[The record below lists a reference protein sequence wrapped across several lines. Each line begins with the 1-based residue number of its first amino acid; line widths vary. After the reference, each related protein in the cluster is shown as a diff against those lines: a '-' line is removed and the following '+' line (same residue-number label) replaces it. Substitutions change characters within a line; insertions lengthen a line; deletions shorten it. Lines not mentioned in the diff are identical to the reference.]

1 MKSTITA
8 DCRLC
13 NGRGT
18 RLVARTGFGGA
29 YLNEERCIDC
39 EGSGQREYTQAQ
51 IDAAAAEDKA
61 QRTRNL

>member
-1 MKSTITA
+1 MKTTITA

-13 NGRGT
+13 NGQGHRLIWQGQ
-18 RLVARTGFGGA
+18 RLVDVQ
-29 YLNEERCIDC
+29 CIDC

-51 IDAAAAEDKA
+51 IDAMIEEDKK